1 MLGHG
6 DCSSLTH
13 SLLAHGTLVGV
24 SGGLVM
30 MRIRNQTSADP
41 QQRERLDLQMGRF
54 PE

>member
-1 MLGHG
+1 MFGDG

-13 SLLAHGTLVGV
+13 SLLAHSTLVGV

-30 MRIRNQTSADP
+30 MRVRNQTSADP
-41 QQRERLDLQMGRF
+41 QQRERFDLQMGRV